1 MAPPALTTG
10 LGVKKQLT
18 PVGNVAGEH
27 VNVIA
32 SPAMPVP
39 ALIDIGMLTEPPA
52 GSVTVEGTT
61 IAGAGTTVIWV
72 VAKI

>member
-1 MAPPALTTG
+1 LTTG

-18 PVGNVAGEH
+18 PVGNVLGAH
-27 VNVIA
+27 TNAIA

-39 ALIDIGMLTEPPA
+39 ALIDIGMLTAPPA
-52 GSVTVEGTT
+52 GSVLVEGTT

-72 VAKI
+72 VAMI